1 MGLAFLFCA
10 FELLV
15 EEEVVVDEEVLNS
28 EMECSSND
36 FDNGFSAI
44 ISFLLSMDQ
53 GLLVERLEEVDGRG
67 LLLYCWLVV
76 AVVAVVKNRFFRN
89 EKAFRF
95 ALEATKSSSEVLG
108 EALVVPFTFFDF
120 IVN

>member
-67 LLLYCWLVV
+67 LLLYC
-76 AVVAVVKNRFFRN
+76 
-89 EKAFRF
+89 
-95 ALEATKSSSEVLG
+95 
-108 EALVVPFTFFDF
+108 
-120 IVN
+120 